1 MARDSLLFGLL
12 MFGCSINAVMATS
25 DDDQLDYMSKEER
38 EALKDEARDM
48 FYHAYNAYMENAYPA
63 DELMPL
69 SCKGRY
75 RGSEPNRGD
84 IDSTLGNFS
93 LTLVDTLD
101 TLVVLGDLEEF
112 ENAVKLVARDVSF
125 DTDVIVSLFET
136 NIRMLGGLLSGH
148 ILAEYL
154 QQRADIMPWYR
165 GQLLDLAKDLGYR
178 FLPAF
183 NTSTGIP
190 YGRINLKYGMKGVPT
205 EVSRETCTA
214 CAGSMILEMAALSRL
229 TGESIFEE
237 KAQKAMDVLWKMRH
251 RGTDLMG
258 SVLNVN
264 SGDWVRRDSGVGA
277 GIDSYYEYCLKAYIL
292 LGDEK
297 YLGRFNKHYQAIMKY
312 VSQGPML
319 LDVHMHR
326 PNTNSKNFMDALLAF
341 WPGLQVLKGDI
352 KPAVETHEMLYQV
365 MQRHNFIPEAF
376 TTDFQVH
383 WGHHPLRPE
392 FLESTYFL
400 YRATGDHYYLGVG
413 RKVLKSLQTY
423 ARVSCGYAAVSDVRT
438 NKHADTMDSFVL
450 SETLKYLYLLFVEPS
465 DLVLDLDEFIFTTE
479 GHLLPL
485 TLASIR
491 TNVSFDFERDSVQV
505 DEFDRTCPNSLHLF
519 PASVRQ
525 PLRNMVEDVCPRRP
539 IKRRLSASQFQANNL
554 EHLKMLSEMGI
565 TTLTLAD
572 GRVQLLHTFS
582 NAKTPQDSEEGLLF
596 MQEMVELSITQS
608 QQTETKPQAVTF
620 IKPKTYPPQKVTLLA
635 GPAHFGPELHSFNK
649 VTGKVVFTYP
659 LAACTDLLN
668 TDKLVNKIV
677 IMNRGDCMFMEKAR
691 RIQKAGAIAG
701 IVLDN
706 VAGTS
711 AATSPIFA
719 MSGDEKEVD
728 DVTIPVVFLFNV
740 EAVELIKSISASG
753 GELTVTIGN
762 FFSKDEVQLKAPTD
776 LSMFEQLKGSLKSL
790 FTQQI
795 TSQSTV
801 NNDLHEDIISNTE
814 NEQQDTIEF
823 HHFSAQIIKD
833 SLGGEIRITVKPNV
847 PLIHIVNSETTT
859 SLEKQWQQLKEV
871 FLNQIYIGSD
881 QRTGLYIRTFLLTSY
896 YNWIMTEQGVDKN
909 VFNAASLK
917 QKVLWFLKELTEVEP
932 NPSIGQLMDSN
943 KQKILKQHLLTKMD
957 LTVLYLKEI
966 STKLKEIRST
976 MPGLTPFI
984 KISRFDI
991 RQINEYIVLRHL
1003 LKEIFDGDDKIIKQH
1018 LDLLDHVG
1026 KIVKNIYQE
1035 ILMDDWQ
1042 KNVEKFGGNKDPEFL
1057 KLQRA
1062 YVALIQEVDF
1072 TNDNNESNPE
1082 INTKDLFKLLDENK
1096 DYDKKYESFENFIW
1110 TEIEK
1115 VNKNTEQNTLR
1126 EYEDESNISNYIEI
1140 KNNEN
1145 EIITTE
1151 SDKMSIQSDVLK
1163 QSKNESMKN
1172 KIENIE
1178 KKELVSFDIKQQN
1191 NVDTIDKTAQ
1201 NKESSTETSYKKT
1214 SFNDG
1219 NLLFP
1224 ISKGTMK
1231 SYVTESVSQDEIQ
1244 KILQEIQEGIDLLE
1258 EFKKPIWAS
1267 DEEKSKFFTEFHQK
1281 ARLSNT
1287 KYNLKEESDL
1297 KYKEDH
1303 TINFKKK
1310 RTIWIKDNKNFEENE
1325 LCTANIET
1333 CKIRKVIKCDGIPD
1347 ETLKA
1352 MIGKYPEVL
1361 YVMYNIWHCRTF
1373 LDTWKKQLL
1382 VLIPTDPLEAF
1393 SYKFLCITFVYFC
1406 GKFILGRLM
1415 SLTQK
1420 Q

>member
-668 TDKLVNKIV
+668 TDKLINKIV

-801 NNDLHEDIISNTE
+801 NNDLHEDIISNSE

-976 MPGLTPFI
+976 MPSLTPFI

-1042 KNVEKFGGNKDPEFL
+1042 KNVEKFDGNKDPEFL

-1115 VNKNTEQNTLR
+1115 VNKNTEQNTLQ

-1178 KKELVSFDIKQQN
+1178 EKELVSLDITQQN

-1201 NKESSTETSYKKT
+1201 NKESSTETSYKKA

-1244 KILQEIQEGIDLLE
+1244 KILQEIHEGIDLLE

-1303 TINFKKK
+1303 TINFKSK
-1310 RTIWIKDNKNFEENE
+1310 
-1325 LCTANIET
+1325 L
-1333 CKIRKVIKCDGIPD
+1333 
-1347 ETLKA
+1347 
-1352 MIGKYPEVL
+1352 
-1361 YVMYNIWHCRTF
+1361 
-1373 LDTWKKQLL
+1373 
-1382 VLIPTDPLEAF
+1382 
-1393 SYKFLCITFVYFC
+1393 
-1406 GKFILGRLM
+1406 
-1415 SLTQK
+1415 
-1420 Q
+1420 